1 MRFPHR
7 RVALT
12 ALLAFGLQQTAVA
25 ASPES
30 PPTPTLQAV
39 VVSGV
44 LPGPGLWKVSR
55 DGHSL
60 WIVGS
65 LTPVPRRMEWESL
78 QVERTLARSGQV
90 LMMPGLKVDADVG
103 FFGGLMLLP
112 TALSARKLPDDKRL
126 QDVLPP
132 ELHARW
138 LALKSRHLGSNRSVE
153 RWRPMFAAQELYSAA
168 IRKSGL
174 SDDNPLVPLLRKR
187 AKKHGVPMET
197 ARLEITLSE
206 PKAALKA
213 FAKSPLDDTLCFEKT
228 LDRLETDLANMR
240 ARANAWAIGDIDG
253 LRQLPYEDQG
263 RACLQALLD
272 SQLAAQYDLVDV
284 PQRVGEL
291 WLKAAEEALREHET
305 SLAILPVSQL
315 LKPDGYLARLQALGY
330 EVEAPAAPATPVDT
344 STTAPD

>member
-1 MRFPHR
+1 MITTLRPL
-7 RVALT
+7 AL
-12 ALLAFGLQQTAVA
+12 ALLLTLGLPHPAAAETREAV
-25 ASPES
+25 
-30 PPTPTLQAV
+30 PTPVLQTV

-65 LTPVPRRMEWESL
+65 LTPVPKRMEWESL
-78 QVERTLARSGQV
+78 QVERTLARSSQV

-112 TALSARKLPDDKRL
+112 TALSARKLPDDQRL
-126 QDVLPP
+126 EDVLPP
-132 ELHARW
+132 ALYARW
-138 LALKSRHLGSNRSVE
+138 LTLKSRYLGNDRSVE

-168 IRKSGL
+168 IRKAGL
-174 SDDNPLVPLLRKR
+174 SEYNPVVPLLRKR
-187 AKKHGVPMET
+187 AKKNGVPMAS
-197 ARLEITLSE
+197 ARLEVKLTE

-213 FAKSPLDDTLCFEKT
+213 FARSPLNDTACFEKT

-240 ARANAWAIGDIDG
+240 ARANAWAVGDIDG

-272 SQLAAQYDLVDV
+272 SQIAAEYDLVDV
-284 PQRVGEL
+284 PRRVGDL
-291 WLKAAEEALREHET
+291 WLEAAEAALSAHQT
-305 SLAILPVSQL
+305 SLAVLPISQL
-315 LKPDGYLARLQALGY
+315 IKPDGYLARLQARGY
-330 EVEAPAAPATPVDT
+330 AVEAPATPAN
-344 STTAPD
+344 TADPDS